1 MLASSGDNSQS
12 LTAAEFL
19 AGSNDTRS
27 SQQYLQPNSNDP
39 DNANSNT
46 SKKKS
51 MERISQLFQKKSK
64 KKSISSSLTP
74 SFSSVS
80 LSSPPYDSSSNTT
93 TVINPPQRSS
103 SVRASVKP
111 NLTSAAKDT
120 TPTIANDTQQLQ
132 QHDELS
138 EQRPSFEGETKSSQ
152 DDKGNDEEEKGKWKE
167 WCLTSNLIQGLYSKS
182 RLVGQYSNYYNY
194 NVKFPPQHSSAESN
208 ACMSTTSFTRFDSR
222 T

>member
-27 SQQYLQPNSNDP
+27 SQQYLQPNSNDS

-120 TPTIANDTQQLQ
+120 TTTTIANDCYTDTQQLQ

-138 EQRPSFEGETKSSQ
+138 KQRPSFEGETKSSQ
-152 DDKGNDEEEKGKWKE
+152 DDKRNDEEEKGKWKRVVF
-167 WCLTSNLIQGLYSKS
+167 SKQS
-182 RLVGQYSNYYNY
+182 
-194 NVKFPPQHSSAESN
+194 H
-208 ACMSTTSFTRFDSR
+208 
-222 T
+222 

>member
-1 MLASSGDNSQS
+1 MLASTSGDTSQT

-19 AGSNDTRS
+19 AGSNDNRS
-27 SQQYLQPNSNDP
+27 SQQFLQPNSNDP

-93 TVINPPQRSS
+93 TTIINPPQRSS

-111 NLTSAAKDT
+111 NMTSAVAKDT
-120 TPTIANDTQQLQ
+120 NTIANQCYTDTQSTLSK
-132 QHDELS
+132 DNELS
-138 EQRPSFEGETKSSQ
+138 EQRPSCEGDTVSSQ
-152 DDKGNDEEEKGKWKE
+152 DDPRNDQEEKGK
-167 WCLTSNLIQGLYSKS
+167 
-182 RLVGQYSNYYNY
+182 
-194 NVKFPPQHSSAESN
+194 
-208 ACMSTTSFTRFDSR
+208 
-222 T
+222 

>member
-1 MLASSGDNSQS
+1 MLASTTNSGDNSQT

-27 SQQYLQPNSNDP
+27 SQQFLQPNSNDP

-80 LSSPPYDSSSNTT
+80 LSSPPYDSSSSNTTNT

-111 NLTSAAKDT
+111 NLTSAAKDMNT
-120 TPTIANDTQQLQ
+120 TIANNCYTTDTPQPAATTLCN
-132 QHDELS
+132 DNELS
-138 EQRPSFEGETKSSQ
+138 EQRPSYEGETKSSQ
-152 DDKGNDEEEKGKWKE
+152 DDKRNDEEEKGK
-167 WCLTSNLIQGLYSKS
+167 
-182 RLVGQYSNYYNY
+182 
-194 NVKFPPQHSSAESN
+194 
-208 ACMSTTSFTRFDSR
+208 
-222 T
+222 

>member
-1 MLASSGDNSQS
+1 MLASSTTTSGDTSQT

-27 SQQYLQPNSNDP
+27 SQQFLQPNSNDP

-80 LSSPPYDSSSNTT
+80 LSSPPYDSSSNTNT
-93 TVINPPQRSS
+93 TTNTVINPPQRSS

-120 TPTIANDTQQLQ
+120 TTIANNCYTTDTPQPAAATLYKEN
-132 QHDELS
+132 ELS
-138 EQRPSFEGETKSSQ
+138 EQRPSYEGEPKSSQ
-152 DDKGNDEEEKGKWKE
+152 DDKRNDEEEKGK
-167 WCLTSNLIQGLYSKS
+167 
-182 RLVGQYSNYYNY
+182 
-194 NVKFPPQHSSAESN
+194 
-208 ACMSTTSFTRFDSR
+208 
-222 T
+222 